1 MNKINITEIKQKMFN
16 KLKGTGWDKVFKS
29 YIFSSDF
36 EDSIKKLHTFATQ
49 NKRFTPPLKD
59 IFKAFEECPYKDL
72 KVVMI
77 GQDPYPQLGVA
88 DGIAFSCSK
97 TDKPQ
102 PSLRYI
108 FNELEREF
116 PAYRTND
123 LLYNPLD
130 LKRWSNQ
137 GILMLN
143 TALTCEVGNIGSH
156 YDVWKTF
163 TAYLLTY
170 LNDNYTGIVYVFMGK
185 KAEGWGDLINE
196 KFNYKFNVP
205 HPASAAYKGGK
216 WDSKGVFKEINNIL
230 RDNTNKTIIW

>member
-1 MNKINITEIKQKMFN
+1 MNKLNITDIKQKMFK
-16 KLKGTGWDKVFKS
+16 KLNGTGWDKVFKS

-36 EDSIKKLHTFATQ
+36 EDSIKKLHTFASQ
-49 NKRFTPPLKD
+49 DKRFTPPLKD
-59 IFKAFEECPYKDL
+59 IFRAFEECPYKDL

-88 DGIAFSCSK
+88 DGIAFSCSSTGK
-97 TDKPQ
+97 VQ

-108 FNELEREF
+108 FQELNGSQWDSLN
-116 PAYRTND
+116 PD
-123 LLYNPLD
+123 LR
-130 LKRWSNQ
+130 RWSNQ

-143 TALTCEVGNIGSH
+143 TALTCEVNNIGSH

-185 KAEGWGDLINE
+185 KAKEWSDLISDQ
-196 KFNYKFNVP
+196 FNYKINVT

-216 WDSKGVFKEINNIL
+216 WDSKNLFKEINKIIY
-230 RDNTNKTIIW
+230 DNTKQQIIW

>member
-16 KLKGTGWDKVFKS
+16 KLKDTGWDKVFKS

-97 TDKPQ
+97 TDTPQ

-143 TALTCEVGNIGSH
+143 TTLTCEVGNIGSH

-185 KAEGWGDLINE
+185 KAEGWSDLINE
-196 KFNYKFNVP
+196 KFNYKFNIP

>member
-216 WDSKGVFKEINNIL
+216 WDSKGVFKKINDIL

>member
-16 KLKGTGWDKVFKS
+16 KLKDTGWDKVFKS

-216 WDSKGVFKEINNIL
+216 WDSKGVFKKINDIL

>member
-1 MNKINITEIKQKMFN
+1 MNKINIKEIKQKMFN
-16 KLKGTGWDKVFKS
+16 KLNSTGWDKVFKS

-36 EDSIKKLHTFATQ
+36 EDSIKKLHTFASQ
-49 NKRFTPPLKD
+49 DKRFTPPLKD
-59 IFKAFEECPYKDL
+59 IFRAFEECPYKDL

-97 TDKPQ
+97 TEKPQ

-108 FNELEREF
+108 FKELEAQY
-116 PAYRTND
+116 PAFRTND

-130 LKRWSNQ
+130 LKKWSNQ
-137 GILMLN
+137 GVLMLN
-143 TALTCEVGNIGSH
+143 TALTCEIGNIGSH

-170 LNDNYTGIVYVFMGK
+170 LNDNDTGIVYVFMGK
-185 KAEGWGDLINE
+185 KAESWGELISD
-196 KFNYKFNVP
+196 KFNYKITVP

-216 WDSKGVFKEINNIL
+216 WDSKNLFKEVNKIIY
-230 RDNTNKTIIW
+230 DNTKQQIIW

>member
-16 KLKGTGWDKVFKS
+16 KLKDTGWDKVFKS

>member
-1 MNKINITEIKQKMFN
+1 MNKINIEEIKQKMFN
-16 KLKGTGWDKVFKS
+16 KLDGTGWDKVFKS

-36 EDSIKKLHTFATQ
+36 EDSIKKLHTFASQ
-49 NKRFTPPLKD
+49 DKRFTPPLKD
-59 IFKAFEECPYKDL
+59 IFRAFEECPYKDL

-97 TDKPQ
+97 TEKPQ

-108 FNELEREF
+108 FKELKAQY
-116 PAYRTND
+116 PAFRTND

-130 LKRWSNQ
+130 LKKWSNQ
-137 GILMLN
+137 GVLMLN
-143 TALTCEVGNIGSH
+143 TALTCEIGNIGSH

-185 KAEGWGDLINE
+185 KAESWGELIND
-196 KFNYKFNVP
+196 KFNYKITVP

-216 WDSKGVFKEINNIL
+216 WDSKNLFKEVNKIIY
-230 RDNTNKTIIW
+230 DNTKQQIIW

>member
-1 MNKINITEIKQKMFN
+1 MNKLNITDIKQKMFK
-16 KLKGTGWDKVFKS
+16 KLNGTGWDKVFKS

-36 EDSIKKLHTFATQ
+36 EDSIKKLHTFASQ
-49 NKRFTPPLKD
+49 DKRFTPPLKD
-59 IFKAFEECPYKDL
+59 IFRAFEECPYKDL

-88 DGIAFSCSK
+88 DGIAFSCSSTGK
-97 TDKPQ
+97 VQ

-108 FNELEREF
+108 FQELNGSQWDSLN
-116 PAYRTND
+116 PD
-123 LLYNPLD
+123 LR
-130 LKRWSNQ
+130 RWSNQ

-143 TALTCEVGNIGSH
+143 TALTCEVNNIGSH

-185 KAEGWGDLINE
+185 KAKEWSDLISDQ
-196 KFNYKFNVP
+196 FNYKINVT

-216 WDSKGVFKEINNIL
+216 WESKNLFKEINKIIYN
-230 RDNTNKTIIW
+230 NTKQQIIW